1 MRTNDF
7 TDSELVRKGE
17 LEKPLHEMT
26 EEEKEQW
33 YKEIPNKIREYL
45 FSIGQPLV
53 YKNEKGE
60 YIAEHSD
67 GRIQVLQ
74 D

>member
-1 MRTNDF
+1 MKEKDF
-7 TDSELVRKGE
+7 TNRELVRKGE
-17 LEKPLHEMT
+17 LEKPLYEMT
-26 EEEKEQW
+26 EAEKEQW
-33 YKEIPNKIREYL
+33 YKEIPEKVRAYL

-67 GRIQVLQ
+67 GRVQVLE